1 MVLSGQWT
9 PVGTLRLT
17 SHQVSSKSK
26 ARLIKSLHL
35 ESCFN
40 HYPSEKTKG
49 KEHMNKIVARKD
61 ELQRIVQT
69 PDHTYAERFDECEK
83 EANELRQMIS
93 PKTDCA

>member
-9 PVGTLRLT
+9 PAGTLRLT
-17 SHQVSSKSK
+17 AHQASRKSK

-61 ELQRIVQT
+61 ELHRIVQT
-69 PDHTYAERFDECEK
+69 PDNTYAERFTEYKK
-83 EANELRQMIS
+83 ETNDLRQMIAQNS
-93 PKTDCA
+93 EHT